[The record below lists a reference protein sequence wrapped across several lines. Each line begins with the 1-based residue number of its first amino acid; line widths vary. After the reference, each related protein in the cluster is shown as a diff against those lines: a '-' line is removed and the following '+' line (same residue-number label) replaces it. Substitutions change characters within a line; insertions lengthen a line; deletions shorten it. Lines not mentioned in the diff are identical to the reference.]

1 VNTREL
7 TEMRREYAAGGLH
20 EADMAPEPIS
30 MVRRWMHDAVTA
42 GVHEPNAVVV
52 SSVSAEGQPAS
63 RLVLL
68 KGLDERGFVFFTNYR
83 SRKGGELLANPACSL
98 LFPWHVLERQ
108 VRVEGRAEPLSDT
121 ENDAYFATRPRASQV
136 GAWASP
142 QSEVVP
148 GRAELDRLY
157 AEAAARF
164 GADDEI
170 PRPAHWGG
178 FAVAPEVVEF
188 WQGRHGR
195 MHDRI
200 RYRRTGD
207 GWSVER
213 LAP

>member
-20 EADMAPEPIS
+20 EADMAPDPIT

-52 SSVSAEGQPAS
+52 STVSEGGQPAS

-83 SRKGGELLANPACSL
+83 SRKGGELAANPACSL

-108 VRVEGRAEPLSDT
+108 VRVEGRAEPLSDA
-121 ENDAYFATRPRASQV
+121 ENDAYFATRPRASQI

-148 GRAELDRLY
+148 GRAELERLY

-164 GADDEI
+164 GEEEI

-178 FAVAPEVVEF
+178 FSVVPETVEF

-200 RYRRTGD
+200 RYRRARD
-207 GWSVER
+207 GWTVER